1 MYVMNITDPGDTI
14 NVTVNGNLPAGYTL
28 NSTDSIYTL
37 TFTIT
42 SIMENLM
49 FTVVASDPM
58 GASSAIQ
65 PQVILIVLQFVIV
78 FWILKVRICGCQN
91 GGNCTIEGV
100 VNTSSNPL
108 IFLCDCT
115 EGSMKTLCCIL

>member
-28 NSTDSIYTL
+28 NSTESIYTL

-42 SIMENLM
+42 SIMEDLM
-49 FTVVASDPM
+49 FTVVARDPM

-65 PQVILIVLQFVIV
+65 PQVILIVLQFVI
-78 FWILKVRICGCQN
+78 ILHPKGKNMWLYKWR
-91 GGNCTIEGV
+91 E
-100 VNTSSNPL
+100 L
-108 IFLCDCT
+108 YY
-115 EGSMKTLCCIL
+115 